1 MSALPNSQKT
11 DRGKARQERNTLPS
25 GTLGLAMS
33 KCPVLLSANR
43 HGCVAGWIT
52 HWPFHLRNH
61 NLNPA
66 GSHQRINGQR
76 HSYFKV
82 IKHYKKGKGGTF
94 IFLNHGFGHRFN
106 WLPWLCYYKPEPGSR
121 TDKLPAIGPPD
132 LRVWHRPTA
141 TARQTFPHK
150 SIRGTGTPLL
160 REWWLTQWNILSMNS
175 SCWQR
180 CLHRHKGFLIT
191 LSKGIWMYLIVH
203 LLRTMAVYLKTSKQT
218 RQLKVLLRPP
228 NFVYYQHTMNKEV

>member
-1 MSALPNSQKT
+1 MSTLPHSQKT
-11 DRGKARQERNTLPS
+11 GRGKARQERNTLPS

-43 HGCVAGWIT
+43 HGCVAGWLT
-52 HWPFHLRNH
+52 RWPFHLRNH
-61 NLNPA
+61 NLNPV

-76 HSYFKV
+76 CSYFKV

-106 WLPWLCYYKPEPGSR
+106 WLPWLCYYKLEPGSR
-121 TDKLPAIGPPD
+121 TDKLPATGPPD

-150 SIRGTGTPLL
+150 SIRGTATPLL

-180 CLHRHKGFLIT
+180 CQHRHKG
-191 LSKGIWMYLIVH
+191 S
-203 LLRTMAVYLKTSKQT
+203 
-218 RQLKVLLRPP
+218 
-228 NFVYYQHTMNKEV
+228 